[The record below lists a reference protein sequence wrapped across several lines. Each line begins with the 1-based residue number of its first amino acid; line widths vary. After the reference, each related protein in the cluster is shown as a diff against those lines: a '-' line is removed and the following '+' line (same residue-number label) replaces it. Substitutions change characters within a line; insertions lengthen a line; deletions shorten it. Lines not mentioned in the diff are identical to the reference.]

1 MTMMKRFYINH
12 LREGLL
18 LILKK
23 HKVSQQQAEILVDL
37 MLAADMRGIH
47 THGVNVF
54 PTYIA
59 KIHAGGFNLS
69 DDCKMIQRTNSFAV
83 VDANNLLGM
92 VSAKYCM
99 DIAINESQNSGIYTV
114 FCRNANT
121 FGAAFNYVNMAIDK
135 EIIGICFSNSP
146 SAMPAWGGNK
156 KALGTNP
163 FAIGI
168 PTQNEAPIIIDM
180 ATSIVA
186 KSKINEI
193 RKQGGTLPK
202 GWALDENGQP
212 TTDPEKA
219 IKGMILPMAE
229 HKGYAIAMAIDIIAG
244 VLSGAGYLN
253 NINRFYSTDNKCMNV
268 GHCFIAINPSMIF
281 GEGFLQKVDAYI
293 TELRETGE
301 NICYPGENGN
311 RKKQLCSNGTV
322 ELSDET
328 VRALMALFDENNIQ
342 KALREY
348 VG

>member
-1 MTMMKRFYINH
+1 MMKRFYINH

-18 LILKK
+18 LILKNYA
-23 HKVSQQQAEILVDL
+23 VPQQQAEILVDV
-37 MLAADMRGIH
+37 MLEADMRGIH

-54 PTYIA
+54 PAYIT
-59 KIHAGGFNLS
+59 KIKTGGFNFS
-69 DDCKMIQRTNSFAV
+69 ANCEIIQRTSAFAV
-83 VDANNLLGM
+83 VDANNQLGM

-99 DIAINESQNSGIYTV
+99 NIAIKESQRSGIYTV

-121 FGAAFNYVNMAIDK
+121 FGAAFNYVKMATEK
-135 EIIGICFSNSP
+135 NFIGVCFSNSP

-193 RKQGGTLPK
+193 RKQGGTLPN
-202 GWALDENGQP
+202 GWAFDENGQP
-212 TTDPEKA
+212 TTDPEEA

-244 VLSGAGYLN
+244 VLSGAGYLY
-253 NINRFYSTDNKCMNV
+253 NINRFYSADNKCMNV

-281 GEGFLQKVDAYI
+281 GEGFPQKIDAYI
-293 TELRETGE
+293 AELRETGE
-301 NICYPGENGN
+301 NIRYPGENGN

-328 VRALMALFDENNIQ
+328 AKALMALFDENNIQ